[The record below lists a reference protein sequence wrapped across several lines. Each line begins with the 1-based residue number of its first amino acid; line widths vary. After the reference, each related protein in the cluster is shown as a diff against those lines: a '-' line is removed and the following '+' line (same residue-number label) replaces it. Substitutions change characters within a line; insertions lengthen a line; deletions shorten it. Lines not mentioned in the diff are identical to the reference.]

1 MNKASI
7 LLMCAVG
14 ALVTVDHVSASGS
27 RAQSGIGK
35 ADRLAPAEAL
45 APASRGA
52 VSIRTGANTTVVIR
66 SRMSD
71 QMAGQMPTARPARPA
86 VKPVK
91 EPAAPARAKRLPH
104 ACEPAVSPL
113 ASSTT
118 FGARCVT

>member
-1 MNKASI
+1 MNKVSI

-27 RAQSGIGK
+27 RAVQVGAK
-35 ADRLAPAEAL
+35 ADRLAPADAL
-45 APASRGA
+45 APASRDA
-52 VSIRTGANTTVVIR
+52 VSIRTSANTTVVIR
-66 SRMSD
+66 SRLTD
-71 QMAGQMPTARPARPA
+71 QMARDMSASRPARPA

-104 ACEPAVSPL
+104 ACEPSVSPL